1 MSINEA
7 TIKRVL
13 YYPEQLPDSAMPAI
27 AVSSEVS
34 PPLLDLRQFPPLL
47 VRLSEVAVDRDDDVE
62 MRFKV
67 DTTNLSVLTGS
78 MSEGRVEAQTV
89 VLTGNTT
96 TGGAA
101 TELTIANIPPL
112 SAILSARAL
121 ITNTDGVATQTDKAL
136 TVVADT
142 PDADGEI
149 QLTAINKFKLFLT
162 TALKAADILLL
173 RILPVG
179 DLVKNNFSLLAKS
192 RIYYNLFDSSAV
204 TAKTDFKTFFS
215 LWVIK
220 PTVAHKLRLGIPL
233 TPEEQKLNRDLGI
246 SDTVEKGLLP
256 LPLSQ
261 QIAREYQV
269 IQEETHGFNVTVPTA
284 GVDVETL
291 HPINGQFLVLTKLSA
306 DPGDASTD
314 NIRIAIDRDQVSDYI
329 EFPTYALGAT
339 AAVSLGK
346 EISCFIPALSELRIK
361 LKATVSKTINIR
373 FTVQKCALTNIF
385 RARWGLATRGELPGD
400 VYDKVAAGVL

>member
-1 MSINEA
+1 MSITEA

-13 YYPEQLPDSAMPAI
+13 YYPEQLPDSAMPNI

-34 PPLLDLRQFPPLL
+34 PTLLDLRQFPPLL

-67 DTTNLSVLTGS
+67 DTITLSVVAGS
-78 MSEGRVEAQTV
+78 MF
-89 VLTGNTT
+89 
-96 TGGAA
+96 
-101 TELTIANIPPL
+101 
-112 SAILSARAL
+112 
-121 ITNTDGVATQTDKAL
+121 D
-136 TVVADT
+136 
-142 PDADGEI
+142 
-149 QLTAINKFKLFLT
+149 
-162 TALKAADILLL
+162 LLA
-173 RILPVG
+173 
-179 DLVKNNFSLLAKS
+179 NNFSLLAKQ
-192 RIYYNLFDSSAV
+192 RLYYNLFDSSAV
-204 TAKTDFKTFFS
+204 TPKTDFKTFFS

-256 LPLSQ
+256 LPLAQ

-291 HPINGQFLVLTKLSA
+291 HPTNGQFLVLTKLSA
-306 DPGDASTD
+306 DPGDASAD
-314 NIRIAIDRDQVSDYI
+314 NIRIAIDRDQVSDYV
-329 EFPTYALGAT
+329 EFPTWGLGAT

-373 FTVQKCALTNIF
+373 FTVRKCALTNIF

>member
-1 MSINEA
+1 MSITEA

-13 YYPEQLPDSAMPAI
+13 YYPEQLPDSAMPDI

-34 PPLLDLRQFPPLL
+34 PTLLDLRQFPPLL
-47 VRLSEVAVDRDDDVE
+47 VRLAEVAADRDDDIE

-67 DTTNLSVLTGS
+67 DTTTLSVLTGS
-78 MSEGRVEAQTV
+78 MF
-89 VLTGNTT
+89 N
-96 TGGAA
+96 
-101 TELTIANIPPL
+101 
-112 SAILSARAL
+112 
-121 ITNTDGVATQTDKAL
+121 
-136 TVVADT
+136 
-142 PDADGEI
+142 
-149 QLTAINKFKLFLT
+149 
-162 TALKAADILLL
+162 LLA
-173 RILPVG
+173 
-179 DLVKNNFSLLAKS
+179 NNFSLLAKN
-192 RIYYNLFDSSAV
+192 RIYYNLFNSSAV
-204 TAKTDFKTFFS
+204 TPKTDFKTFFS

-233 TPEEQKLNRDLGI
+233 TPEEQKINRDLGI

-256 LPLSQ
+256 LPLAQ

-291 HPINGQFLVLTKLSA
+291 HPVNGQFLVLTKLSA
-306 DPGDASTD
+306 DPETAAD
-314 NIRIAIDRDQVSDYI
+314 NIRIAIDRDQVSDYV
-329 EFPTYALGAT
+329 EFPTYGLGAS

-385 RARWGLATRGELPGD
+385 RARWGLVTKEELPKD
-400 VYDKVAAGVL
+400 VYDKVMAGVL